1 MSDATATTPAMTCG
15 QGLAAHARLPAML
28 GDHECGER
36 RPREEQLSAALRE
49 WIEQYRPMLQE
60 VQA

>member
-1 MSDATATTPAMTCG
+1 MTCG